1 VTAVRLPPTFS
12 DTGIVTRLSLADRPV
27 PAALLRDRFGR
38 MTLRKNGGL
47 QALIFDFT
55 NTRSV
60 STFHRTATRTK
71 PV

>member
-1 VTAVRLPPTFS
+1 
-12 DTGIVTRLSLADRPV
+12 
-27 PAALLRDRFGR
+27 

-55 NTRSV
+55 SIRSV
-60 STFHRTATRTK
+60 TTFHRTVTRTK

>member
-1 VTAVRLPPTFS
+1 
-12 DTGIVTRLSLADRPV
+12 
-27 PAALLRDRFGR
+27 